1 MDTDKDLFEDAQFL
15 QASGYVDELK
25 IILAIMQ
32 RWRDDM
38 ATVFGIMREIAK
50 QNGATEE
57 KLGLDLDVRQ
67 PSRLDS

>member
-1 MDTDKDLFEDAQFL
+1 
-15 QASGYVDELK
+15 
-25 IILAIMQ
+25 
-32 RWRDDM
+32 M